1 MITLEEYEVLE
12 QYYWQLHRYI
22 MEGLLL
28 SSTAQEA
35 MIEFDKR
42 IIPSDTL
49 KRLLGE
55 YSLIEMG
62 LTVYSKVVD
71 LNPELFV
78 VGQHNDLEKDKT
90 VYIVSSPKVAASIIG
105 VKPRA
110 IKDCC
115 NKKYFKTK
123 ATKGYDWYWKKFFK
137 NETLYGKFSKFN
149 TNKIN
154 KTLILQS
161 YVVGRKQ
168 I

>member
-1 MITLEEYEVLE
+1 MITLKEYEVLE

-28 SSTAQEA
+28 SSTQQES
-35 MIEFDKR
+35 MIEFEKR

-49 KRLLGE
+49 KRLLEE
-55 YSLIEMG
+55 YSLIDMG

-105 VKPRA
+105 VKPKS

-115 NKKYFKTK
+115 NNKTK
-123 ATKGYDWYWKKFFK
+123 ATKGYEWYWKKFFK
-137 NETLYGKFSKFN
+137 IETLSGKFSKFN

-154 KTLILQS
+154 KTLISQS